1 MRLLIIIAVLYF
13 AIKMIIAP
21 FFQGLMAAGEKDKI
35 KQSAEKKSAR
45 EEYIDY
51 EEVE

>member
-21 FFQGLMAAGEKDKI
+21 FFQGLMADSEKNKI
-35 KQSAEKKSAR
+35 KQSSEKKSAR